1 MAASIGMH
9 DIHFENILLK
19 NTLTY
24 LSEPKAQWGCFSLTH
39 VRLSITY
46 RNFASC
52 IPVGAV
58 RKEHKMLEEL
68 KSRYEKIATLH
79 YELDAELHQLEEDI
93 ADLEQSA
100 VSLEDY
106 VGLKDDIADY
116 IIAVK
121 RDDQQGV
128 AIMERYLMA
137 YFAKDERKAIDDV
150 VKGVK

>member
-1 MAASIGMH
+1 
-9 DIHFENILLK
+9 
-19 NTLTY
+19 
-24 LSEPKAQWGCFSLTH
+24 
-39 VRLSITY
+39 
-46 RNFASC
+46 
-52 IPVGAV
+52 
-58 RKEHKMLEEL
+58 MLEEL

-121 RDDQQGV
+121 RDDQQGIAV
-128 AIMERYLMA
+128 MERYLMA
-137 YFAKDERKAIDDV
+137 YFARDEREAINNV